1 LVPVS
6 VFYRNELFFD
16 LDEEIESFFATS
28 IERRQSR
35 FIYFRSS
42 CERAN
47 LQVDISGLD
56 VDEAAQQVKLALEAT
71 DRKAAGRRPSERP
84 IPGDAEKLGRASWQ
98 AGKRRA

>member
-1 LVPVS
+1 
-6 VFYRNELFFD
+6 
-16 LDEEIESFFATS
+16 
-28 IERRQSR
+28 
-35 FIYFRSS
+35 
-42 CERAN
+42 
-47 LQVDISGLD
+47 LD